1 MGILSKYTEN
11 LLKNFVLLK
20 EDDWVKWIAQLNEW
34 RDDCDKFNGCY
45 FVVKQMPM
53 YPQHLRCKCL
63 LLKIAKP
70 IPNLTAIASV
80 DIRKF
85 TDYVFSDNYIDG
97 KKQLFEGWGYTISD
111 SAYLQ
116 QMYIE
121 QALKKYCDGEYLFK
135 GTGGY
140 YPRMEIHI
148 EILNKN
154 DEIVKIKTGWAI
166 MPNGEI
172 KLTTPFTGFLE

>member
-1 MGILSKYTEN
+1 
-11 LLKNFVLLK
+11 
-20 EDDWVKWIAQLNEW
+20 
-34 RDDCDKFNGCY
+34 
-45 FVVKQMPM
+45 
-53 YPQHLRCKCL
+53 
-63 LLKIAKP
+63 
-70 IPNLTAIASV
+70 
-80 DIRKF
+80 
-85 TDYVFSDNYIDG
+85 
-97 KKQLFEGWGYTISD
+97 
-111 SAYLQ
+111 
-116 QMYIE
+116 MYIE